1 MEKIDMLLRVLEPE
15 IDMKCAELKQKKSE
29 KLLTSVFISLAA
41 LLLVIPAVLVFFGI
55 SMLSIL
61 LPIVIF
67 GAVFSAML
75 SILMNKGADSY
86 DRI

>member
-1 MEKIDMLLRVLEPE
+1 MLLRVLEPE

-67 GAVFSAML
+67 GAVFAAML

-86 DRI
+86 EQI